1 MPKLDFKIKSFA
13 ELDTKE
19 LYEILSL
26 RSEVFVVEQDCVYQD
41 MDFKDQ
47 VAFHICGY
55 QGGELVAYTRVFGPG
70 EYFDQTSIGRVLVK
84 MSHRKKDFGIQIMQS
99 SIRYI
104 ERMYQGKD
112 IKISAQSYLERF
124 YKSLGFIPTGKTYLE
139 DGIPHMEMI
148 KTV

>member
-1 MPKLDFKIKSFA
+1 MPKLSFKIKTFT
-13 ELDTKE
+13 ELDTME

-26 RSEVFVVEQDCVYQD
+26 RSEVFVVEQNCVYQD

-47 VAFHICGY
+47 HAIHICGFY
-55 QGGELVAYTRVFGPG
+55 LDELVAYTRVFGPG

-84 MSHRKKDFGIQIMQS
+84 NNQRKKDFGIQIMQS
-99 SIRYI
+99 SICYI
-104 ERMYQGKD
+104 ARNFKGQD

-139 DGIPHMEMI
+139 DGIPHMEMT
-148 KTV
+148 KNS

>member
-1 MPKLDFKIKSFA
+1 MPKLDFKIKSFT

-47 VAFHICGY
+47 QAFHICGY

-104 ERMYQGKD
+104 ELVYKGKD

-124 YKSLGFIPTGKTYLE
+124 YKYLGFIPTGKTYLE

-148 KTV
+148 KNV

>member
-1 MPKLDFKIKSFA
+1 VSKLNCKIIPFE
-13 ELDTKE
+13 ELNTKE

-41 MDFKDQ
+41 IDFKDQ
-47 VAFHICGY
+47 QAIHICGY

-70 EYFDQTSIGRVLVK
+70 EYFDESSIGRVLVK
-84 MSHRKKDFGIQIMQS
+84 MSHRKKDFGIQIMQC
-99 SIRYI
+99 SIRYT
-104 ERMYQGKD
+104 ERNFKGQN

-124 YKSLGFIPTGKTYLE
+124 YNSLGFLATGKAYLE

-148 KTV
+148 KTI